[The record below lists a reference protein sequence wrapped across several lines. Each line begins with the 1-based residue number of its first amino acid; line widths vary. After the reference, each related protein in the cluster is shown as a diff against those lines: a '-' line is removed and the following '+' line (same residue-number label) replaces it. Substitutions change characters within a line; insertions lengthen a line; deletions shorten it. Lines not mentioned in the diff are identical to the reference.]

1 MIDQRK
7 QMGDQ
12 IDDILVNPA
21 SLEDADHEIIYHH
34 LLKPQPGKGWNPM
47 FPRNTLLD
55 EALTLR
61 FAGSDT
67 VGNTCTV
74 GTFYVLRDQHVYTK
88 LINELDVFWP
98 DRDSTMSY
106 ETLEKLP
113 YLVSPVFFRMC
124 TVLNRRYTDCCHQGI
139 FANGTWGRHTFAKNS
154 GAH

>member
-1 MIDQRK
+1 MSPHSKGMIDQRK

-34 LLKPQPGKGWNPM
+34 LLKPQPGKGCNPM

-55 EALTLR
+55 EAITLR

-124 TVLNRRYTDCCHQGI
+124 TVLN
-139 FANGTWGRHTFAKNS
+139 
-154 GAH
+154 